1 MENIYT
7 SYCQD
12 DDITVV
18 FKDNYK
24 NNRFVN
30 TEIIDFYY
38 GPAEDITI
46 DQRTKDGYIAP
57 TVQNVISTKLCEML
71 KMDNVEQIKCEIKSI
86 INYINF
92 GCNKD

>member
-1 MENIYT
+1 MENIYI
-7 SYCQD
+7 SRCQD

-18 FKDNYK
+18 FKDNYE

-30 TEIIDFYY
+30 TEVIDFYY

-46 DQRTKDGYIAP
+46 EQRTKDGYIAP
-57 TVQNVISTKLCEML
+57 TVQNVISKKLCEML
-71 KMDNVEQIKCEIKSI
+71 KMDNVEQIKCEIKST